1 MGALRTGAV
10 LAAVAA
16 AVAVLGLLL
25 VAHGGSAP
33 SVEATAPLAV
43 RTSLDRS
50 SVQFGDALT
59 ARVDVVVD
67 RDAVDADTLRV
78 SRDLAPLT
86 ILSTPSAT
94 KTVSG
99 HLQTVSI
106 RQRVACLTAPCLARR
121 ITLPRVHVAA
131 VGRDGRRLTAS
142 AGWRHL
148 TLGSRVATDD
158 LAAASPHFAA
168 DTEPA
173 GASYRLSPSTA
184 ATIIELVAAL
194 AAVGAVALISFELVA
209 LARRRRP
216 SASGDELDRALRL
229 VREAEERPA
238 PDRRRALALL
248 ARLLRARDRSLGAA
262 ASDLAWS
269 ERAPEPQA
277 VDSFVTDV
285 ERGLGR

>member
-1 MGALRTGAV
+1 VGALRTGAT
-10 LAAVAA
+10 LAAVVA
-16 AVAVLGLLL
+16 AVAVLGILL
-25 VAHGGSAP
+25 VDHGGSAP

-43 RTSLDRS
+43 RASLDRS

-59 ARVDVVVD
+59 ARVDVVVA
-67 RDAVDADTLRV
+67 RDEVDADTLRV

-94 KTVSG
+94 KTGSG

-106 RQRVACLTAPCLARR
+106 RQRVACLTAPCLARS

-148 TLGSRVATDD
+148 ALGSRVATGD
-158 LAAASPHFAA
+158 LAAASPPFAA

-216 SASGDELDRALRL
+216 STSGDELDRALRL
-229 VREAEERPA
+229 VREAERRPA
-238 PDRRRALALL
+238 PDLRRALALL
-248 ARLLRARDRSLGAA
+248 ARLLHTRDRSLGAA

-269 ERAPEPQA
+269 ERTPEPQA